1 MRTASTLL
9 IILLLALG
17 ALAPIAFA
25 QPPAS
30 PAPPQTAA
38 GHRDGVKSS
47 EWKDKDIRDM
57 VTTVLMVRMSS
68 ELGLNDEQTVLLVR
82 NFANL
87 RDTLGRLSEEREQLM
102 GKLKSAVEK
111 GAPDDQIQPLLDQL
125 MSIDGQREKAQHE
138 AFEKAG
144 ADLTVT
150 QKAKLYIYA
159 QEFEGHMRKL
169 IQKAREMGG
178 DRMMRFPGGAEG
190 TPPGVDDRYL
200 RRGFQPPEGEQ
211 PGQRPILDEL
221 HRRRAVPPPPAPEAP
236 APPAPKAAE

>member
-1 MRTASTLL
+1 MRTVSVFLL
-9 IILLLALG
+9 MLLALG

-30 PAPPQTAA
+30 PDPPQTAA
-38 GHRDGVKSS
+38 GRRDGVKSG

-57 VTTVLMVRMSS
+57 VTTVMMVRMSR
-68 ELGLNDEQTVLLVR
+68 ELGLNDEQTVMLVR

-87 RDTLGRLSEEREQLM
+87 RDTLGRLSEEREQLI
-102 GKLKSAVEK
+102 GKLRSAVEK

-125 MSIDGQREKAQHE
+125 MSVDVQREKVQHE

-150 QKAKLYIYA
+150 QKAKLYIFV

-190 TPPGVDDRYL
+190 PSPGMADRYM
-200 RRGFQPPEGEQ
+200 RRGIQPPEGEQ

-221 HRRRAVPPPPAPEAP
+221 HRRRAVSPPPAPQAP
-236 APPAPKAAE
+236 APPAPKASE